1 MAKSGYRKN
10 GDYDMRTNRGK
21 KMKEE
26 HDKSMAIGTIGCMG
40 LIAIYFVLGGIALG
54 FTKLVDLIFHTSWY
68 APTLEFL
75 F

>member
-1 MAKSGYRKN
+1 MAKDGYKKN
-10 GDYDMRTNRGK
+10 GGFDMRSRRGRQ
-21 KMKEE
+21 MSEE
-26 HDKSMAIGTIGCMG
+26 SGKIAGGCG
-40 LIAIYFVLGGIALG
+40 LGCFGIIVAYFVLGGIALG